1 MQNTTAST
9 MRTKSIIGYSV
20 TESTHIHMNKTASVN
35 PISDYYSNKVHKL
48 ASCPPLSLD
57 SSLSKFITTTRNLIG
72 YKGIQ
77 KKYANCASL
86 YSCVVT
92 PLSYRQRS
100 RHLIESF
107 PFHLSG
113 ALASTNNLFVHS
125 HACLH
130 ALRRQLD
137 WRSTCPTMIRGSVI
151 HPHDSRLLSRKHHLF
166 HPLSSRCQR
175 TTGWATA
182 WLPFPPESKRPATS
196 GIGGR
201 SFTHNLIPR
210 DYDAIALRK
219 SISNMLNLVK

>member
-1 MQNTTAST
+1 MATPTNN
-9 MRTKSIIGYSV
+9 KIKKNIIGHSV

-35 PISDYYSNKVHKL
+35 PISDYYSNKVHKS
-48 ASCPPLSLD
+48 ASCSSSLD

-72 YKGIQ
+72 YKTNQ

-86 YSCVVT
+86 YSCVVA

-130 ALRRQLD
+130 ALRRQLA
-137 WRSTCPTMIRGSVI
+137 WRATCPTMIRGSVI

-196 GIGGR
+196 GVAAGLLP
-201 SFTHNLIPR
+201 TIPSTGLR
-210 DYDAIALRK
+210 TIALRK
-219 SISNMLNLVK
+219 SISNMLKLVK